1 MQIDRLEARVKALEA
16 ENKVLRN
23 KNNFLIENLSKLI
36 EKETNDRT
44 EKILSPFF
52 SKTQIKAITSKKKV
66 SEWSNDDIASA
77 FTLRSLSTKCY
88 RYLRTKKGYPLP
100 CETTLKERAKQFYC
114 EPGVLLS
121 VITLLQAKG
130 ETLTQVERLAVLS
143 IDEMSIRKEW
153 SLDKGKDVLYKPYE
167 NVQVAMLRGL
177 VGKWKQPI
185 YFQFDQAD
193 MHQVILDII
202 SRLEKIGY
210 AVVAIVHDLGP
221 SNLRL
226 WKQLNIDPVS
236 DKVSFKNPSADRDVF
251 VFADVPHLMK
261 LVRNNLI
268 DSGFF
273 LNNGD
278 YISVASIR
286 EMVMKTK
293 SEYGLAYKISEL
305 HLNVKDQQ
313 RQRVKLAVQ
322 LLSRTCASSVKY
334 LGEQGLLQC
343 QNWKET
349 LEFLFLMDEWFDILN
364 SCQMY
369 REMDKSNAFGIGIE
383 KQISTLHSD

>member
-1 MQIDRLEARVKALEA
+1 
-16 ENKVLRN
+16 
-23 KNNFLIENLSKLI
+23 
-36 EKETNDRT
+36 
-44 EKILSPFF
+44 
-52 SKTQIKAITSKKKV
+52 
-66 SEWSNDDIASA
+66 
-77 FTLRSLSTKCY
+77 
-88 RYLRTKKGYPLP
+88 
-100 CETTLKERAKQFYC
+100 
-114 EPGVLLS
+114 
-121 VITLLQAKG
+121 
-130 ETLTQVERLAVLS
+130 
-143 IDEMSIRKEW
+143 
-153 SLDKGKDVLYKPYE
+153 
-167 NVQVAMLRGL
+167 
-177 VGKWKQPI
+177 
-185 YFQFDQAD
+185 
-193 MHQVILDII
+193 
-202 SRLEKIGY
+202 
-210 AVVAIVHDLGP
+210 
-221 SNLRL
+221 
-226 WKQLNIDPVS
+226 
-236 DKVSFKNPSADRDVF
+236 
-251 VFADVPHLMK
+251 MK